1 MKPGPE
7 DASPH
12 RLSQQRFTELASFLE
27 TSCGIRLAPQKR
39 LMVESEHPALSVRR
53 QCELL
58 DLARSGLYYEP
69 RGESAENLHLCRLID
84 EAYTRWPFY
93 GVPRMTAWLRR
104 EGHTVNP
111 KRVRRLMRLMG
122 LEAIYAKPR
131 LSASGKP
138 HKRYPYLLR
147 DVVVDHA
154 DQVWSA
160 DITYIRLRGGFL
172 YLVAVMDWHSRC
184 VLWWELSSSL
194 ESDFCVRALK
204 EALARGRPEVFN
216 TDQGVQFTSEVFT
229 SVLEGRKIAI
239 SMDGRGRAFDNIFSE
254 RLWRTVKYEEVYLK
268 DYADEAEARR
278 ELRRYF
284 RFYNQERL
292 HQALDYHTPAEV
304 YEGRWGETGD
314 RTSAVTVAVTPVALR
329 APSVTATVP
338 V

>member
-1 MKPGPE
+1 MIEP
-7 DASPH
+7 
-12 RLSQQRFTELASFLE
+12 
-27 TSCGIRLAPQKR
+27 
-39 LMVESEHPALSVRR
+39 EHPSLSVRR

-69 RGESAENLHLCRLID
+69 RGESPENLQLMRLID

-104 EGHTVNP
+104 EGHVVNP

-122 LEAIYAKPR
+122 LETIYAKPR
-131 LSASGKP
+131 LSAPEKA

-147 DVVVDHA
+147 DAVIDRV

-160 DITYIRLRGGFL
+160 DITYLRLRGGFL
-172 YLVAVMDWHSRC
+172 YLVAVLDWHSRY
-184 VLWWELSSSL
+184 VLSWELSRSL

-204 EALARGRPEVFN
+204 EALARDRPEIFN
-216 TDQGVQFTSEVFT
+216 TDQGVQFTSEAFT
-229 SVLEGRKIAI
+229 SVLEGREVAI

-268 DYADEAEARR
+268 DYADEDDARR
-278 ELRRYF
+278 ELGRYF
-284 RFYNQERL
+284 RFYNRGRL
-292 HQALDYHTPAEV
+292 HQALDYHTPSEV
-304 YEGRWGETGD
+304 YEGRWGETRD
-314 RTSAVTVAVTPVALR
+314 RVSAATVAVTPVALR
-329 APSVTATVP
+329 APSVTATVS